1 MPWRPRVAL
10 IEELLGELDRRWRPT
25 GEGKIRLCVIGS
37 AALVLQTKYDRGT
50 KDGDVL
56 ETQDITAEVKQ
67 KLLAIAG
74 KGTDIHARFK
84 IYLDVVAGGLPLL
97 PPKPVFH
104 PVAGLSRMRY
114 FDVRAL
120 DVVDVVVSKL
130 RRFSADDEGDVR
142 AMSGLGLLGH
152 KRLVKR
158 FGEAI
163 DHFQLD
169 ARAEELPGII
179 KNLNKVER
187 DYLRAVP
194 SKFDLP
200 EWLG

>member
-1 MPWRPRVAL
+1 
-10 IEELLGELDRRWRPT
+10 
-25 GEGKIRLCVIGS
+25 
-37 AALVLQTKYDRGT
+37 
-50 KDGDVL
+50 
-56 ETQDITAEVKQ
+56 
-67 KLLAIAG
+67 
-74 KGTDIHARFK
+74 
-84 IYLDVVAGGLPLL
+84 
-97 PPKPVFH
+97 
-104 PVAGLSRMRY
+104 
-114 FDVRAL
+114 VRAL